1 LTSRSDNL
9 TRPGAGLSHRQQQI
23 VAALDR
29 LGEATAVEILEALP
43 DNISN
48 SAIRTHLRLLAAK
61 GYVTH
66 REDGPRFVY
75 LPTQPKNSAAISA
88 LRQVVQTFFGG
99 SVEQTVTTLLSE
111 SDIQLPPE
119 ELDRLAASIE
129 VARQRETV
137 GGREQ

>member
-1 LTSRSDNL
+1 MRQIA
-9 TRPGAGLSHRQQQI
+9 RLSHRQQQI

-29 LGEATAVEILEALP
+29 LGEATAAEIVDALP
-43 DNISN
+43 DEVSN
-48 SAIRTHLRLLAAK
+48 SAIRTHLRLLDRK

-111 SDIQLPPE
+111 SDIQIPKE
-119 ELDRLAASIE
+119 ELDRLAATIE
-129 VARQRETV
+129 QATRR
-137 GGREQ
+137 